1 MNNNPEEVKFTISL
15 SFRAGKPPLQTP
27 KCEPLRKVPGVKAIW
42 IGYKVKLMC
51 KPKGWLLRKSL
62 SVLM

>member
-1 MNNNPEEVKFTISL
+1 MNNNPVGAKFIIFPLMS
-15 SFRAGKPPLQTP
+15 AGNPRLGAP
-27 KCEPLRKVPGVKAIW
+27 KCELLRKVPGVRAVW